1 MSSFARQAAHKL
13 QISSGITFSVSNL
26 VAFVYPKELA
36 THFLYTAS
44 DGEVKK
50 MLHYIGKRLW
60 QLIPVLLG
68 MTFVVFMI
76 IRAIP
81 GDPAQVILGQQA
93 SESAILALRTKLGLD
108 NPWYIQYFDYLMGLF
123 KGDLGESMRTMNP
136 VSDEIWGYLA
146 ATFELSLF
154 AILIA
159 IIVGVNA
166 GIISAWFQNSW
177 FDYTAMILALVGVS
191 MPIFW
196 LGLMLQYIFG
206 IELGILPTT
215 GREEV
220 RTPVESITNL
230 YVLDTILQGRFDQLS
245 TVLKHLVLPGIAL
258 ATIPMAIIARMTRS
272 SMLEVMRSDY
282 VRTARAK
289 GQKMFWVVYKH
300 ALKNAIIPVLTIIGL
315 QMGML
320 LGGAILTETIFGWP
334 GVGRYIYE
342 AINFRDYPVIQSG
355 ILVVAFIFVMINLV
369 IDVLYSLID
378 PRIKYD

>member
-1 MSSFARQAAHKL
+1 
-13 QISSGITFSVSNL
+13 
-26 VAFVYPKELA
+26 
-36 THFLYTAS
+36 
-44 DGEVKK
+44 
-50 MLHYIGKRLW
+50 MLHYIGQRLL

-68 MTFVVFMI
+68 MTFIVFMI

-93 SESAILALRTKLGLD
+93 SEEAIKALRTSLGLD
-108 NPWYIQYFDYLMGLF
+108 NPWYIQYFDYLKGLVTGDMGDSL
-123 KGDLGESMRTMNP
+123 RTRSP
-136 VSDEIWGYLA
+136 VSEEIWPYLA

-154 AILIA
+154 AIIIA
-159 IIVGVNA
+159 VVIGINA

-177 FDYTAMILALVGVS
+177 FDYTAMVLALIGVS

-196 LGLMLQYIFG
+196 LGLMNQWIFS

-215 GREEV
+215 GRENV
-220 RTPVESITNL
+220 RDPINNITNF
-230 YVLDTILQGRFDQLS
+230 YVLDTIIQGDFNKLA
-245 TVLKHLVLPGIAL
+245 TVLKHLVLPGTAL

-289 GQKMFWVVYKH
+289 GVKMFWVVYKH

-315 QMGML
+315 QMGLL

-334 GVGRYIYE
+334 GIGRYIYE
-342 AINFRDYPVIQSG
+342 AIGFRDYPVIQSG
-355 ILVVAFIFVMINLV
+355 ILVVAFIFVMINLFV
-369 IDVLYSLID
+369 DLLYGLVD

>member
-1 MSSFARQAAHKL
+1 
-13 QISSGITFSVSNL
+13 
-26 VAFVYPKELA
+26 
-36 THFLYTAS
+36 
-44 DGEVKK
+44 
-50 MLHYIGKRLW
+50 MLSYIGKRLL

-68 MTFVVFMI
+68 MTFIVFMI

-81 GDPAQVILGQQA
+81 GNPAQVILGQQA
-93 SESAILALRTKLGLD
+93 TKEAVAALTTKLGLD
-108 NPWYIQYFDYLMGLF
+108 NPWYIQYFNYLGDIF
-123 KGDLGESMRTMNP
+123 KGDLGESMRTRAP
-136 VSDEIWGYLA
+136 VVDEIWSYLA
-146 ATFELSLF
+146 ATFELALF
-154 AILIA
+154 AIIIA
-159 IIVGVNA
+159 IVIGINA

-196 LGLMLQYIFG
+196 LGLMGQWVFSLELQW
-206 IELGILPTT
+206 LPTT

-220 RTPVESITNL
+220 RDPVEAITNL
-230 YVLDTILQGRFDQLS
+230 YVLDTIIQGRFDQLGV
-245 TVLKHLVLPGIAL
+245 VLKHLVLPGLAL

-282 VRTARAK
+282 IRTARAK

-320 LGGAILTETIFGWP
+320 LGGAILTETIFAWP
-334 GVGRYIYE
+334 GIGRYIYE
-342 AINFRDYPVIQSG
+342 AIGYRDYPVIQSS
-355 ILVVAFIFVMINLV
+355 ILIVALIFVLINLLV
-369 IDVLYSLID
+369 DLMYSLID